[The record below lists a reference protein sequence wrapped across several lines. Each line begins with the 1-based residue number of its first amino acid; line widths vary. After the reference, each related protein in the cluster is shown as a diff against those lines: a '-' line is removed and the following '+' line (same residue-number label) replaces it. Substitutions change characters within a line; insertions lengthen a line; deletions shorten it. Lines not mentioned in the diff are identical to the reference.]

1 MKLRRKIDA
10 FVLTA
15 ARGQAADEVIEADE
29 GEHAGQHAP
38 QRRRIEH
45 DRAGRERVEDDKR
58 AEEPGLD
65 HQEMVGTDA
74 RGRGLFIDE
83 VADAIADHRHEG
95 EGDGLTHHGV
105 A

>member
-1 MKLRRKIDA
+1 
-10 FVLTA
+10 
-15 ARGQAADEVIEADE
+15 
-29 GEHAGQHAP
+29 
-38 QRRRIEH
+38 
-45 DRAGRERVEDDKR
+45 
-58 AEEPGLD
+58 
-65 HQEMVGTDA
+65 MVGTDA